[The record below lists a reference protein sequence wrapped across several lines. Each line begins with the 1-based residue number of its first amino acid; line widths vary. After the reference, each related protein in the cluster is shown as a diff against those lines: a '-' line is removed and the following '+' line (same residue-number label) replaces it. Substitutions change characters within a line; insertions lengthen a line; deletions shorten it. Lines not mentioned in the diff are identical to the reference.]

1 VKCGFLLSE
10 DAAEIVFLESLKA
23 MLLTYYG
30 HACFSVQLAGKTL
43 LFDPFISPNPLA
55 AHIDVK
61 SIRPDYI
68 LVSHGHFDHIADLVS
83 IGAASKATIICAWE
97 IHEWLQEQGIQ
108 STLPMNTGGIKELE
122 AFSVRCVVAQH
133 SSSLPGGR
141 YGGNPMGFVI
151 SSPEGNLYYS
161 GDTALTTDMQL
172 IPLWNQLDVALLPIG
187 NQFTMGV
194 EDAMIA
200 ANWIKCSTIIG
211 VHYNTFDAIQ
221 IDTAKARAAFAAKGL
236 NLLLPSPGNSLE
248 FKNQQ

>member
-1 VKCGFLLSE
+1 
-10 DAAEIVFLESLKA
+10 
-23 MLLTYYG
+23 
-30 HACFSVQLAGKTL
+30 
-43 LFDPFISPNPLA
+43 
-55 AHIDVK
+55 
-61 SIRPDYI
+61 
-68 LVSHGHFDHIADLVS
+68 
-83 IGAASKATIICAWE
+83 
-97 IHEWLQEQGIQ
+97 
-108 STLPMNTGGIKELE
+108 
-122 AFSVRCVVAQH
+122 
-133 SSSLPGGR
+133 
-141 YGGNPMGFVI
+141 
-151 SSPEGNLYYS
+151 
-161 GDTALTTDMQL
+161 MQL